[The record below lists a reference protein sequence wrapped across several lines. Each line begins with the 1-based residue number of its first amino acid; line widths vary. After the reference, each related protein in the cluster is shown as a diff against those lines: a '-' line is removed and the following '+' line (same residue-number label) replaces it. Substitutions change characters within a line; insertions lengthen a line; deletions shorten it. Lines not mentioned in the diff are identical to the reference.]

1 MSKVKELETLYKKIE
16 TLNEELKRN
25 EYALDLELENT
36 EEQDSILIFDLRE
49 KISKNYKEL
58 GELNEKFFELENEI
72 ANNELTSSNKLEDD
86 IEKAKKTDIQNG
98 FFDL

>member
-72 ANNELTSSNKLEDD
+72 ANNELTSSSKLEDD
-86 IEKAKKTDIQNG
+86 IEKAKKTDIKNG